1 MGINAMEDGKTE
13 SRTQRGIRLI
23 REMLGEASKTRMER
37 NAAAGFGARFTQ
49 LAVDFV
55 FGTLWADAVLPR
67 RDLSLV
73 TIGALVAARQ
83 YEELEHHVRIG
94 LANGLTAAE
103 IEEAITHLAVY
114 CGFPAARLGLATAG
128 KVIEEDGR

>member
-1 MGINAMEDGKTE
+1 MEDGKTE
-13 SRTQRGIRLI
+13 SRTQRGLRLI
-23 REMLGEASKTRMER
+23 NEMLGEESKARMELK
-37 NAAAGFGARFTQ
+37 AAAGFGARFTQ

-73 TIGALVAARQ
+73 TIGALVATRQ

-94 LANGLTAAE
+94 LANGLKAAE
-103 IEEAITHLAVY
+103 IEEAITHLAAY
-114 CGFPAARLGLATAG
+114 SGFPTARIGLATARR
-128 KVIEEDGR
+128 VIEEEGR